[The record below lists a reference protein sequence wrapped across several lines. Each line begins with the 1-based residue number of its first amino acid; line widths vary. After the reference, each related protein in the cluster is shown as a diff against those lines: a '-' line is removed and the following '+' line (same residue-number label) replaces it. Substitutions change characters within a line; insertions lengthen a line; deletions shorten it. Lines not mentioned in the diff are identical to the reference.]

1 MAFRELLF
9 ARDEADFLTKQE
21 AWVKEIQRVEIRR
34 GSGEQASYVGL
45 QDYYDKNWVPIRHMW
60 ALFERKSL
68 PIGGENTTNRQER
81 AFRDLKADLKL
92 NTRGDVTIEV
102 AVVQTVRWAE
112 SKLEEGF
119 AEGQRKEV
127 QIYDADPTIL
137 KEFEDAAL
145 ELNLAGCLAFKKSI
159 DLMRKCGP
167 RLTACDGGVKETFKY
182 KDEKEQSDED
192 SEDDENRDEEET
204 KVEEK
209 IYETSEDDC
218 SCTRWSQDWFP
229 CRHILFLWR
238 EKQLPLF
245 KKGNFDEYY
254 YQERTGDLE
263 EGEAMETAVEDNN
276 NQGEFKENK
285 AEPEGDELEDY
296 ASPVLTPQEKYRAS
310 TDLTGELRELLC
322 HHGTQQ
328 FGFYMYELMVMVRR
342 VRRGHPMLGFRR
354 RMRGEV
360 REEHDKQDEQNEDDI
375 LEGEVTAAKQGLQ
388 KYRFLR
394 KVSARG
400 RPKLSK
406 CARLQFP
413 KKKKSIKERKK
424 ELMKKIKKTKK
435 DKEEIMDITEADDA
449 MNTTETVELDDK
461 AQVCTVPPVPGQI
474 GETTIEVRD
483 FASLA
488 PRQFVHNFVVDFWL
502 RLLDHQYQRLWS
514 QE

>member
-204 KVEEK
+204 KV
-209 IYETSEDDC
+209 D
-218 SCTRWSQDWFP
+218 
-229 CRHILFLWR
+229 
-238 EKQLPLF
+238 
-245 KKGNFDEYY
+245 
-254 YQERTGDLE
+254 
-263 EGEAMETAVEDNN
+263 
-276 NQGEFKENK
+276 
-285 AEPEGDELEDY
+285 
-296 ASPVLTPQEKYRAS
+296 
-310 TDLTGELRELLC
+310 
-322 HHGTQQ
+322 
-328 FGFYMYELMVMVRR
+328 
-342 VRRGHPMLGFRR
+342 
-354 RMRGEV
+354 
-360 REEHDKQDEQNEDDI
+360 
-375 LEGEVTAAKQGLQ
+375 
-388 KYRFLR
+388 
-394 KVSARG
+394 
-400 RPKLSK
+400 
-406 CARLQFP
+406 
-413 KKKKSIKERKK
+413 
-424 ELMKKIKKTKK
+424 
-435 DKEEIMDITEADDA
+435 
-449 MNTTETVELDDK
+449 
-461 AQVCTVPPVPGQI
+461 
-474 GETTIEVRD
+474 
-483 FASLA
+483 
-488 PRQFVHNFVVDFWL
+488 
-502 RLLDHQYQRLWS
+502 
-514 QE
+514 